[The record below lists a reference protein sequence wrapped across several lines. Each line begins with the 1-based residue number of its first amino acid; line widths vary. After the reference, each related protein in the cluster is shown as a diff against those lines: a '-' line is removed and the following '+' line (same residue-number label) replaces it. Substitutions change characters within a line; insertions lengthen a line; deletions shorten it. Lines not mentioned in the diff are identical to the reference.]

1 MDKDK
6 VEKKLA
12 EVSEL
17 AESLQ
22 SSLDLSIKKSEKA
35 ILHKDE
41 QISKLINDNQLILGK
56 LNALK
61 DRSTAV
67 AGGNL
72 LKPVDLAVV
81 TPQLSA
87 V

>member
-12 EVSEL
+12 EVSEQ

-61 DRSTAV
+61 DRPTAV

-81 TPQLSA
+81 APQLSA

>member
-22 SSLDLSIKKSEKA
+22 SIKKSEKA

-87 V
+87 M